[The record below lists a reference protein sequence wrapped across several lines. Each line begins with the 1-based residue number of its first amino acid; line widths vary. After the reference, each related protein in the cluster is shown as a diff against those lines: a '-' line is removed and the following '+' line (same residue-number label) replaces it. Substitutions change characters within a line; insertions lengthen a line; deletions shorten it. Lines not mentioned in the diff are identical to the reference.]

1 MSLGL
6 LGKKL
11 GMTRIYTDKGEAVAV
26 TVVDVSEN
34 DVLQV
39 RTPGT
44 DGYSAVQVGFRNGKA
59 KHLTKQEQGH
69 CQKHG
74 APLKRHVREFR
85 LAEGAEAPA
94 SGSPLTA
101 DLFQKGQY
109 VDVIG
114 VSKGRGFQGVVKRY
128 GFAGQPASHGSMMH
142 RRTGS
147 IGCRL
152 TPGRVWKN
160 QKMPGHMGQVR
171 RTIQNLQIVETR
183 SDDHVILIRGSFPG
197 AKGDLVVIR
206 PAKKKPAP
214 AA

>member
-6 LGKKL
+6 LGKKI
-11 GMTRIYTDKGEAVAV
+11 GMTRVYNERGEIIPV

-39 RTPGT
+39 KTSQV
-44 DGYSAVQVGFRNGKA
+44 DGYAAVQVGCGDA
-59 KHLTKQEQGH
+59 KEKHVSQPEQGH
-69 CQKHG
+69 CRKNG
-74 APLKRHVREFR
+74 APLKRFVREFR
-85 LAEGAEAPA
+85 LTDGEAAPA
-94 SGSPLTA
+94 SGSKLGA
-101 DLFQKGQY
+101 DLFKKGQF

-114 VSKGRGFQGVVKRY
+114 VTKGRGFQGVVKRHH
-128 GFAGQPASHGSMMH
+128 FHGQPASHGSMMH

-160 QKMPGHMGQVR
+160 QRMPGHMGQQQ
-171 RTIQNLQIVETR
+171 RTIQNLEVIEAR
-183 SDDHVILIRGSFPG
+183 PDDNVLLIKGSFPG

-206 PAKKKPAP
+206 PAKKRP

>member
-6 LGKKL
+6 LGKKI
-11 GMTRIYTDKGEAVAV
+11 GMTRVYNDKGEIIPV

-39 RTPGT
+39 KTTET
-44 DGYSAVQVGFRNGKA
+44 DGYAAVQVGYKNGKE
-59 KHLTKQEQGH
+59 KHVTKPEQGH
-69 CQKHG
+69 AKKFG
-74 APLKRHVREFR
+74 VAPKRHVREFR
-85 LAEGAEAPA
+85 LADGATAPA
-94 SGSPLTA
+94 AGTA
-101 DLFQKGQY
+101 LGADTFSAGQWI
-109 VDVIG
+109 DVIG
-114 VSKGRGFQGVVKRY
+114 VTKGKGFQGAVKRH

-147 IGCRL
+147 LGCRL

-171 RTIQNLQIVETR
+171 RTIQNLQVVEARTE
-183 SDDHVILIRGSFPG
+183 DKVILIRGSVPG
-197 AKGDLVVIR
+197 AKGDLVIIR